1 MEYFEKQPQTCT
13 SFRARVEQDEDP
25 KKLGRVRVRIIGIHD
40 KDSTNHP
47 TENLPWAEQKTGIT
61 SRGTGHDMGSA
72 SVPGLGTYVW
82 VTFPDGDYN
91 YPVIEGACTMAAKK
105 GSFGPEM
112 THPREEGPSGAKET
126 SENSHEP
133 ESRSSLVKG
142 KIKEPKS
149 HDKLA
154 LYPFNSSSKS
164 ETGNTI
170 INDDTPDNSRL
181 GYLHSSGTY
190 QEIKPDGTSVNKVI
204 LDKYMFT
211 LGNSKEFIKGNYQA
225 SVNGN
230 YTLEIKGDFVHKS
243 ASTKIKTGAYEIKAA
258 SVTENIDGSKTVSA
272 ADITM
277 SAGVINLN

>member
-1 MEYFEKQPQTCT
+1 VEHFEKPQQVQT
-13 SFRARVEQDEDP
+13 SYRARVEQDEDP

-40 KDSTNHP
+40 KDDTVHT

-61 SRGTGHDMGSA
+61 SRGTGHDMGAA
-72 SVPGLGTYVW
+72 SVPALGTFVW

-91 YPVIEGACTMAAKK
+91 FPVIEGACTMQAKK
-105 GSFGPEM
+105 GTFGPEM

-126 SENSHEP
+126 SEDSHEP
-133 ESRSSLVKG
+133 ESRTKLVKG

-154 LYPFNSSSKS
+154 LYPFNSSQKS

-190 QEIKPDGTSVNKVI
+190 QEIKPDGTLVNKVI

-211 LGNSKEFIKGNYQA
+211 LGQSKCFIKGNYTEA
-225 SVNGN
+225 VNGS
-230 YTLEIKGDFVHKS
+230 YKLEIKGDFVHKS
-243 ASTKIKTGAYEIKAA
+243 KSTKITTGKYTLKAS
-258 SVTENIDGSKTVSA
+258 SVKETIDGSKTVSA
-272 ADITM
+272 GDITM
-277 SAGVINLN
+277 SAGSINLN